1 MIQKVPRC
9 AVCSLVLNLL
19 TQVGAI
25 SSVQLCPTIRTFRS
39 EGGYCVPGRSRL
51 PNLSCWLE
59 TVRNITSTAGVLYD
73 RV

>member
-39 EGGYCVPGRSRL
+39 GRGLLR
-51 PNLSCWLE
+51 P
-59 TVRNITSTAGVLYD
+59 RPKPAP
-73 RV
+73 